1 MSAYK
6 DHVLRFRNRL
16 TQINTEVLS
25 APIPNLSGEMAEMTQ
40 RLRTE
45 FGDISRY
52 MNDQRGIA
60 IAVINFLETKKLE
73 TYQSIKYVCFGI
85 SSPYGSS
92 SALVIEDKALFS
104 LLLEEVKRLEDEPR
118 KFRRCYQGLLKGY
131 LRYSGNDEKKLG
143 HKNWLALRG
152 FLDRNLLS
160 LKKQK
165 PLIEWVQ
172 SLYEHRNLLTQ
183 TPCEPYAKALLAGD
197 STIVDE
203 LQNKLGIDDDTWVMN
218 ELVLAHIRGATEL
231 IDTEYVSQVT
241 PLVELLKKHSG
252 LITNGLIL
260 ILKRY
265 VKCKEHAEHHILCD
279 TLLHEW
285 KSPWLEANISVWHGL
300 VGIEATQMVRLWLTK
315 QHIKDFFE
323 LLQSGGQADKQR
335 MEFWLGYAES
345 IDDFWLALG
354 TNSFYNQGVDF
365 KRIRMQM
372 EGHCMRLSD
381 SNQNNDNAFLMKI
394 GQFVYIEFGK
404 QGNACHI
411 FSADNLPFTV
421 GQSTVSGTGSGLKDR
436 RHPGWQ
442 IKLSHYDGW
451 QKEFSKVLENYSGA
465 IPNKKIKLTTTPKQ
479 VLNVESRK
487 VDYSVGRK
495 FSDDKIKYIHSL
507 CGKFDCKVEDKR
519 RKGGAFWVIAHLK
532 APISEHLLALGLQYK
547 EGKGWWC
554 E

>member
-6 DHVLRFRNRL
+6 DHISRFRNQL

-25 APIPNLSGEMAEMTQ
+25 VPIPNLSDQMAEITQ
-40 RLRTE
+40 QLRAQ
-45 FGDISRY
+45 FGDISRG
-52 MNDQRGIA
+52 MNDQQGIA
-60 IAVINFLETKKLE
+60 IAVINFLETQKLE
-73 TYQSIKYVCFGI
+73 TYRSIKYVCFGI
-85 SSPYGSS
+85 STPYGGST
-92 SALVIEDKALFS
+92 SALVIEDNLLFPF
-104 LLLEEVKRLEDEPR
+104 LLEEVVRLEDEPR

-152 FLDRNLLS
+152 FLDRYLLS

-172 SLYEHRNLLTQ
+172 SLYKHRNLLTQ
-183 TPCEPYAKALLAGD
+183 TPCKPYAKALLEGNT
-197 STIVDE
+197 SIVDE
-203 LQNKLGIDDDTWVMN
+203 LRNKLGIDDDTWVMN
-218 ELVLAHIRGATEL
+218 ELVLAHITAATEL
-231 IDTEYVSQVT
+231 NDTEYISQVT

-252 LITNGLIL
+252 LITDGLIL

-265 VKCKEHAEHHILCD
+265 VSCKEHTEHHILCD
-279 TLLHEW
+279 TLIYEW
-285 KSPWLEANISVWHGL
+285 KSPWLEAHKSLWHGL
-300 VGIEATQMVRLWLTK
+300 VGVQATQMVRLWLTK

-335 MEFWLGYAES
+335 MEFWLGYAEA

-394 GQFVYIEFGK
+394 GGFVYIEFGK
-404 QGNACHI
+404 PGNACHI

-421 GQSTVSGTGSGLKDR
+421 GQSTVSGTGSGLK
-436 RHPGWQ
+436 
-442 IKLSHYDGW
+442 
-451 QKEFSKVLENYSGA
+451 
-465 IPNKKIKLTTTPKQ
+465 
-479 VLNVESRK
+479 
-487 VDYSVGRK
+487 
-495 FSDDKIKYIHSL
+495 KYASN
-507 CGKFDCKVEDKR
+507 R
-519 RKGGAFWVIAHLK
+519 
-532 APISEHLLALGLQYK
+532 PI
-547 EGKGWWC
+547 
-554 E
+554 